1 MYDNSNNQHGREK
14 VDAMATM
21 PLPMEIFSSLYEV
34 RISYDFNSRSRYQQ
48 EIDFETAPKWTVHFL
63 ACDHLFSL

>member
-34 RISYDFNSRSRYQQ
+34 SISYDFNSRLRYQ
-48 EIDFETAPKWTVHFL
+48 EIDFQTAPKWTVHFL

>member
-34 RISYDFNSRSRYQQ
+34 TISYDLNSRSRYQQ
-48 EIDFETAPKWTVHFL
+48 EIDFETATKWTVHFL
-63 ACDHLFSL
+63 AYDRLL